1 MHKRKLHVYKLR
13 YVKDILNQARNLN
26 RTSLVKRKKKKKK
39 NKNIQTTNQQQQQT
53 KTKGKEENNTS
64 SVATTA
70 ETTKTNI

>member
-1 MHKRKLHVYKLR
+1 MHKRKLHVSKLR

-26 RTSLVKRKKKKKK
+26 RTSLVKRKKNK
-39 NKNIQTTNQQQQQT
+39 NKNIQPTNQQQQQT

-70 ETTKTNI
+70 ATTKTNI